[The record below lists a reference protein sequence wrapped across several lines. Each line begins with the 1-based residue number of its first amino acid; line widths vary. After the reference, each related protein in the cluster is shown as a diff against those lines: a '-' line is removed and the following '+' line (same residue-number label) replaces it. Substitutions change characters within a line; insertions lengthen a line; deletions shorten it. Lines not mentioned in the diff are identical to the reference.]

1 MKAEMAPK
9 RLVVAITGA
18 SGTIY
23 GVRMLEVLRDL
34 GVETH
39 LVVSPSGHLTR
50 GYETELSKKQLE
62 GLADV
67 VYRPTD
73 IAAAISSGS
82 FITEGMVIAPCS
94 MRTLAEIANGVSTSL
109 VSRAADVI
117 LKERR
122 RLSTANPRMAATIAR
137 QETDAATI
145 RGLQLYG
152 TTELL
157 QAEAAE
163 SARATFAA
171 AFPAVGIAPAPIWA
185 FTPSEAKLVDNR
197 LGFGHKELWPAS

>member
-1 MKAEMAPK
+1 MAPK
-9 RLVVAITGA
+9 RLIVAITGA

-122 RLSTANPRMAATIAR
+122 RLVLVAREAPLSLIHLRNMITVTEAGATVFPPVPAFYTNPTSLADVVDHTVGRVLDQFGIDTASFPRWREENPQVAFR
-137 QETDAATI
+137 QKPVMCTDEV
-145 RGLQLYG
+145 Y
-152 TTELL
+152 
-157 QAEAAE
+157 
-163 SARATFAA
+163 S
-171 AFPAVGIAPAPIWA
+171 
-185 FTPSEAKLVDNR
+185 
-197 LGFGHKELWPAS
+197 